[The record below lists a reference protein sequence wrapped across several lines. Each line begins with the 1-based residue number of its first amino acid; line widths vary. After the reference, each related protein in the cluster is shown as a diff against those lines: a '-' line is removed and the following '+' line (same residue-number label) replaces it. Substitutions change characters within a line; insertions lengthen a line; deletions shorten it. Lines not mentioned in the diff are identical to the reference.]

1 MNDALLLRPHQLLL
15 HAPRSTPIDQGFA
28 TSVYIS
34 HRRSGKSL
42 GGTSK
47 IIAVIDKLLKETE
60 IYKIN
65 KDVDSY
71 CPSIGYVAPTKQ
83 AAREIVWKYFT
94 RYLKYPNIKF
104 VNQTLQVTIPRPLTG
119 DYITVTL
126 LASKLHDRIR
136 GQKFVYLILDEADDA
151 PEDAYEFSI
160 KPALTDTRG
169 EVLLTGTPK
178 GKAFLYN
185 QLVQQIKLE
194 NPNAYHI
201 PVTQTN
207 VFNDDE
213 IRKLYNDSVSKAA
226 FLQEYMCDFDV
237 INEGTFW
244 YGLIS
249 DLEKKLAFTN
259 GEKEDGLSLVLSV
272 DLGIG
277 QGFTAWVSQVSNT
290 AITLLDYYEG
300 YEDLNSLY
308 KDLYSD
314 NLVPDIIYLPHDA
327 TKKQMQQY
335 KSITMKEVFQ
345 DTFNKAKIYRVKRTP
360 NKMVSIENT
369 GANLY
374 RMQFKLNGHTDVHR
388 GLRKIKNFARK
399 KDKQTGLFTDQ
410 LLKDG
415 NDHAADALI
424 TLIDGLNLSRNAPL
438 KPLTYKSLGV
448 YIDTSTS
455 FFKPTGSIL
464 NPFS

>member
-1 MNDALLLRPHQLLL
+1 MNDTLLLRPHQLLF
-15 HAPRSTPIDQGFA
+15 HTPRSTPVDEGFSV
-28 TSVYIS
+28 SVYVA
-34 HRRSGKSL
+34 HRRAGKSL

-47 IIAVIDKLLKETE
+47 ILAIIDKLLKEPK

-65 KDVDSY
+65 NDVDSY
-71 CPSIGYVAPTKQ
+71 CPSIGYIAPTKQ

-104 VNQTLQVTIPRPLTG
+104 VNQTLQITIPRPLTG
-119 DYITVTL
+119 DYITISL

-136 GQKFVYLILDEADDA
+136 GQKFVYIVFDEADDA
-151 PEDAYEFSI
+151 PEDAWEFSI

-169 EVLLTGTPK
+169 EALLTGTPK

-185 QLVQQIKLE
+185 QIIQQMSLG
-194 NPNAYHI
+194 NPNVYHL
-201 PVTQTN
+201 PVTKTG
-207 VFNDDE
+207 VFNPAE
-213 IRKLYNDSVSKAA
+213 IAKLYNDSVSKAA
-226 FLQEYMCDFDV
+226 FYQEYMCDFDV

-244 YGLIS
+244 FHTILE
-249 DLEKKLAFTN
+249 LEKNISFIN
-259 GEKEDGLSLVLSV
+259 GEKEDDLSLVLTV

-277 QGFTAWVSQVSNT
+277 SGFTAWVSQVSDKT
-290 AITLLDYYEG
+290 ITLLDYYED

-308 KDLYSD
+308 EDLYDD
-314 NLVPDIIYLPHDA
+314 NLIPDIIYLPHDS

-345 DTFNKAKIYRVKRTP
+345 DTFKKAKIYRVKRTP

-369 GANLY
+369 GANLH
-374 RMQFKLNGHTDVHR
+374 RMQFKMDGKTDTHR
-388 GLRKIKNFARK
+388 GLRKLKNFARK
-399 KDKQTGLFTDQ
+399 KDKSTGLFLDTI
-410 LLKDG
+410 LKDG

-424 TLIDGLNLSRNAPL
+424 TLIDGLNLSRNTPL
-438 KPLTYKSLGV
+438 KPLTFKSHGQFL
-448 YIDTSTS
+448 DRSTS

-464 NPFS
+464 RA

>member
-1 MNDALLLRPHQLLL
+1 M
-15 HAPRSTPIDQGFA
+15 
-28 TSVYIS
+28 SVYVA
-34 HRRSGKSL
+34 HRRAGKSL

-47 IIAVIDKLLKETE
+47 IIAVIDKLLREPK

-71 CPSIGYVAPTKQ
+71 CPSVGYVAPTKQ

-104 VNQTLQVTIPRPLTG
+104 IGQTLQVTIPRPLTG
-119 DYITVTL
+119 DYITISL

-136 GQKFVYLILDEADDA
+136 GQKFTYIVFDEADDA
-151 PEDAYEFSI
+151 PEDAWEFSI

-169 EVLLTGTPK
+169 EALLTGTPK
-178 GKAFLYN
+178 GKSFLYS
-185 QLVQQIKLE
+185 QIVQQLKLK
-194 NPNAYHI
+194 NPNVYHL
-201 PVTQTN
+201 PVTQTG
-207 VFNDDE
+207 VFNAAE
-213 IRKLYNDSVSKAA
+213 IKKLYDNSVSKAA
-226 FLQEYMCDFDV
+226 FFQEYMCDFEV

-244 YGLIS
+244 NDTIREC
-249 DLEKKLAFTN
+249 EKSIAFLN
-259 GEKEDGLSLVLSV
+259 GEKEDDLSVVLSV

-277 QGFTAWVSQVSNT
+277 SGFTAWVSQVSDRC
-290 AITLLDYYEG
+290 ITLLDFYDN

-308 KDLYSD
+308 QDLYDD
-314 NLVPDIIYLPHDA
+314 NLIPDMIYLPHDA

-345 DTFNKAKIYRVKRTP
+345 DTFKQAKIYRVKRTV

-369 GANLY
+369 GANLH
-374 RMQFKLNGHTDVHR
+374 RMQFKTVGATDVLR
-388 GLRKIKNFARK
+388 GLRKLKNFARK
-399 KDKQTGLFTDQ
+399 KDKSTGLFLDTI
-410 LLKDG
+410 LKDG

-424 TLIDGLNLSRNAPL
+424 TLIDGLNLSRNTAL
-438 KPLTYKSLGV
+438 RPLTFKSTGQF
-448 YIDTSTS
+448 IDRSTS

-464 NPFS
+464 RA